1 MNIEQVQRMVIGWV
15 AINYSPRTPN
25 SIEETFNA
33 MSNIPKANVGSPEGW
48 EYRVQLYGRG
58 DSYFH
63 HVDKNE
69 STKLDPRFGQLPP
82 GWSQHLSR
90 RYIKADQDFTK
101 LEVDYDPR
109 KLDQPYAAATIA
121 ALK

>member
-1 MNIEQVQRMVIGWV
+1 MNIEQIQRMVIGWV
-15 AINYSPRTPN
+15 SINYSPRTPN

-33 MSNIPKANVGSPEGW
+33 MSNISKANIGSPEGW

-69 STKLDPRFGQLPP
+69 STKLDPRI
-82 GWSQHLSR
+82 WSATTWMVPTSFKEIYQSG
-90 RYIKADQDFTK
+90 
-101 LEVDYDPR
+101 PR
-109 KLDQPYAAATIA
+109 LHKTRSGL
-121 ALK
+121 